1 MTPIENLLAKL
12 PGAKKAGKGWLAR
25 CPAHD
30 DRKASLSIAQGNDGK
45 ALLKCH
51 AGCDTSAILSASG
64 LKLSDLFLPKVGPT
78 PNRNGKATANGR
90 TFTTAKDAVA
100 ELERK
105 HGKRSELW
113 TYYNANGEPLGVV
126 VRWDKADG
134 KDIRPVSRH
143 ADGWRIGAMPEP
155 RPLYGLPDLTNAKL
169 VIVCE
174 GEKAADAARS
184 LGFTATTS
192 AGGSQAATKT
202 DWRPMAGKEVWILPD
217 NDSPGRKYADTV
229 AGILAKLTP
238 APVVSIIELPG
249 LPDAGDIVDWI
260 DGHGDAAEP
269 DSMRAE
275 IEALAKAA
283 QAWTAKTTPEPGP
296 VLTCMADV
304 DPRPVSWL
312 WPSRIPLGRITLL
325 VGRPGEGKSFLTIDA
340 VSRVSTGTPWPD
352 GSECPKGSVILIS
365 AEDDPADTIRP
376 RLDAHYA
383 DVRRVHLLS
392 AVRRADDKGTYERLI
407 TLADVDAIETAL
419 ARMPDCKLI
428 IVDPIGS
435 FLGGQTDAH
444 RDNEVRGVLA
454 PIAVLAEKFGP
465 AVLVVAHRRKSAG
478 SIADDLALGSRA
490 FTGIARA
497 VWHLT
502 RDPENK
508 SRRLMLPGKNNLAR
522 EGDGLAFSI
531 IGDPPHIAW
540 ERDPVTMTADDAL
553 AVENQSREQKPGPE
567 ADSLNTATKWLRAT
581 LASGPRL
588 TKELFD
594 EWKNGQGGSKR
605 TLDRAKQ
612 LLRAEAY
619 RPEVPGPWW
628 WRLATNIA
636 TTPDSGERGD
646 LGNLGKLAENTGDL
660 AIPDANEAKDAK
672 LNYLGNLGPDEDT
685 PADAESWAATL
696 AEKYAPAKTAT
707 NASGRCMNAAK
718 RLSSRGAKTGN
729 K

>member
-1 MTPIENLLAKL
+1 MNPVESFLALLADV
-12 PGAKKAGKGWLAR
+12 KKAGKGWSAR

-30 DRKASLSIAQGNDGK
+30 DRRASLSIAVGDDG
-45 ALLKCH
+45 AVLIHCH
-51 AGCDTSAILSASG
+51 AGCEKSAIVAAVG
-64 LKLSDLFLPKVGPT
+64 WKLSDLFPPKAGAMPST
-78 PNRNGKATANGR
+78 NGRPASTGR
-90 TFTTAKDAVA
+90 TFATASEAVA
-100 ELERK
+100 DLERR
-105 HGKRSELW
+105 HGKRSALW
-113 TYYNANGEPLGVV
+113 TYHDAQGEPIGVV
-126 VRWDKADG
+126 VRWDKATG

-143 ADGWRIGAMPEP
+143 GDGWRIGAMPDP
-155 RPLYGLPDLTNAKL
+155 RPLYGLPGLAAAGR

-184 LGFTATTS
+184 LGSTATTS
-192 AGGSQAATKT
+192 AGGSQAAAKT
-202 DWRPMAGKEVWILPD
+202 DWRPLAGKEVWILPD
-217 NDSPGRKYADTV
+217 NDLPGRKYADTV
-229 AGILAKLTP
+229 AGILAKLAP
-238 APVVSIIELPG
+238 APMVRIVELPG
-249 LPDAGDIVDWI
+249 VPESGDIVDWI
-260 DGHGDAAEP
+260 DAHGDAAEP
-269 DSMRAE
+269 DAMRAE

-283 QAWTAKTTPEPGP
+283 HVWTPAATPEPGP
-296 VLTCMADV
+296 VLTCLADV

-312 WPSRIPLGRITLL
+312 WPGRIPLGRITLL
-325 VGRPGEGKSFLTIDA
+325 VGRPGERKSFLTIDA

-352 GSECPKGSVILIS
+352 GSVCPKGSVILIS

-392 AVRRADDKGTYERLI
+392 AVRCADDKGTHERLI

-428 IVDPIGS
+428 VVDPIGS

-444 RDNEVRGVLA
+444 RDNEVRGILA
-454 PIAVLAEKFGP
+454 PVAALAEKYGP

-531 IGDPPHIAW
+531 IGDPPRIAW

-553 AVENQSREQKPGPE
+553 AAESQSRARRPGPN
-567 ADSLNTATKWLRAT
+567 ADAVNAATDWLRTA

-588 TKELFD
+588 AKELLD

-605 TLDRAKQ
+605 TLDRARQ
-612 LLRAEAY
+612 SLQVEAY

-636 TTPDSGERGD
+636 TAPKNGELGNLGNLGENKGKTADLDADNAKVAKLSD
-646 LGNLGKLAENTGDL
+646 LGNLGFGSYAQTLDTNGTPAL
-660 AIPDANEAKDAK
+660 F
-672 LNYLGNLGPDEDT
+672 DEDNSAG
-685 PADAESWAATL
+685 PYGE
-696 AEKYAPAKTAT
+696 
-707 NASGRCMNAAK
+707 RH
-718 RLSSRGAKTGN
+718 
-729 K
+729 

>member
-1 MTPIENLLAKL
+1 MNPVELLLSKL
-12 PGAKKAGKGWLAR
+12 PDARKAGKGWSAR
-25 CPAHD
+25 CPAHED
-30 DRKASLSIAQGNDGK
+30 GKASLSVSAGGDGA
-45 ALLKCH
+45 ALVKCH
-51 AGCDTSAILSASG
+51 AGCDTAAILSAIG
-64 LKLSDLFLPKVGPT
+64 LKLSDLFAPKTSATPT
-78 PNRNGKATANGR
+78 YNGKPATSGRMFATANE
-90 TFTTAKDAVA
+90 AVA

-105 HGKRSELW
+105 HGKRSALW
-113 TYYNANGEPLGVV
+113 TYHNANGEPVGVV
-126 VRWDKADG
+126 VRWDKPTG
-134 KDIRPVSRH
+134 KDVRPVSRH
-143 ADGWRIGAMPEP
+143 ADGWRIDAMPDP
-155 RPLYGLPDLTNAKL
+155 RPLYGLPDLANAKL

-174 GEKAADAARS
+174 GEKAADTARS
-184 LGFTATTS
+184 LGFIATTS
-192 AGGSQAATKT
+192 AGGSQAASKT
-202 DWRPMAGKEVWILPD
+202 DWRPLAGKEVWIIPD
-217 NDSPGRKYADTV
+217 NDAPGRKYADTV

-238 APVVSIIELPG
+238 APVVRIVELPD
-249 LPDAGDIVDWI
+249 LPNKGDIADWI
-260 DGHGDAAEP
+260 EAHGDAAEP
-269 DSMRAE
+269 DTLRAE

-283 QAWTAKTTPEPGP
+283 KVWKPAATPEPGP
-296 VLTCMADV
+296 VLTCLADV

-352 GSECPKGSVILIS
+352 GSECHKGSIILFS

-383 DVRRVHLLS
+383 DVLRVHLLT

-428 IVDPIGS
+428 VVDPIGS
-435 FLGGQTDAH
+435 FLGGQTDSH

-454 PIAVLAEKFGP
+454 PIAALAEKYGP
-465 AVLVVAHRRKSAG
+465 AVLVVAHRRKCAG

-540 ERDPVTMTADDAL
+540 ERDPVAMSADDAL
-553 AVENQSREQKPGPE
+553 AVESQGREQRPGPD
-567 ADSLNTATKWLRAT
+567 ADALNAATDWLRFT

-588 TKELFD
+588 AKELFD

-605 TLDRAKQ
+605 TLDRVKQ
-612 LLRAEAY
+612 SLQVEAY
-619 RPEVPGPWW
+619 RPEVPGP
-628 WRLATNIA
+628 
-636 TTPDSGERGD
+636 
-646 LGNLGKLAENTGDL
+646 
-660 AIPDANEAKDAK
+660 
-672 LNYLGNLGPDEDT
+672 
-685 PADAESWAATL
+685 
-696 AEKYAPAKTAT
+696 
-707 NASGRCMNAAK
+707 
-718 RLSSRGAKTGN
+718 
-729 K
+729 